1 MHDGDAAAQA
11 RTALGIALDA
21 LARVGMGPSDVVQT
35 RLYVRHARDTDAVG
49 KAHAEVLGSTRPAA
63 TMIVVNGFVDPLM
76 LVEVELVAHE
86 PSHGEPSHGEPSHGR
101 ATEPATASPEH
112 GGPQRHVSR
121 FACSRSSSW
130 NTRRRTSSGSR
141 PRSR

>member
-1 MHDGDAAAQA
+1 MSEVTRLGSGNPYEDVFGYARVVRSGDTAWTAGCTATVDGQVVHDGDAAAQA

-21 LARVGMGPSDVVQT
+21 LARVGMGPSNVVQC

-63 TMIVVNGFVDPLM
+63 TMIVVNGFVHPLM

-86 PSHGEPSHGEPSHGR
+86 PSHGEP
-101 ATEPATASPEH
+101 
-112 GGPQRHVSR
+112 
-121 FACSRSSSW
+121 
-130 NTRRRTSSGSR
+130 
-141 PRSR
+141 